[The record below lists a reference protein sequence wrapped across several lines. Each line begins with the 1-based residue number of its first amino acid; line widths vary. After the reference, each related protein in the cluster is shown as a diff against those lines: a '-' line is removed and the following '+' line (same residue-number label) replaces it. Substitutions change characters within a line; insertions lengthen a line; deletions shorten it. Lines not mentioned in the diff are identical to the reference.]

1 MGFART
7 GALNTFAEK
16 IRRNIRMA
24 RLAGVD
30 LPREKRMEIAL
41 TYIYGVGR
49 TRAKQTLEA
58 TGVSPDLRARDLSDD
73 DLVRLRDYIDAN
85 YRVEGDLRREVAA
98 DIRRKVEI
106 GCYQGIRH
114 RRGLPVHGQ
123 RTKTNARTRKGP
135 KKTIAGKKKAG
146 KK

>member
-1 MGFART
+1 
-7 GALNTFAEK
+7 
-16 IRRNIRMA
+16 MA

-30 LPREKRMEIAL
+30 IPREKRVEIAL

-49 TRAKQTLEA
+49 TRAAETLAA
-58 TGVSPDLRARDLSDD
+58 TGIDPDTR
-73 DLVRLRDYIDAN
+73 VRNLTDEQLLALRDHIETYK
-85 YRVEGDLRREVAA
+85 VEGDLRREVAA

-106 GCYQGIRH
+106 GSYQGIRH

-135 KKTIAGKKKAG
+135 KRTVAGKKKAG
-146 KK
+146 K